1 MTHVLATQTKETKTM
16 VIPVGE
22 LSVRMSA
29 PLAAEE
35 IPERLSFWWGITSA
49 AVALARGLESAGG
62 LSGESVMELGCG
74 TGLAGVTA
82 GLLGAHVTFTDYVE
96 DALTFARTN
105 SLLNGLNESAT
116 RYCVLD
122 WENPKDHGVFDL
134 VLGAEVVYD
143 YFFHGCLLLLL
154 ERLVSPNGRVML
166 ADRKRL
172 CVSRF
177 IGRMISRG
185 FICEQASS
193 HVALDGFPHQEIT
206 IFTLR
211 RQVL

>member
-1 MTHVLATQTKETKTM
+1 MSQTLVVEAEGI
-16 VIPVGE
+16 VIPVGP

-29 PLAAEE
+29 PVAAEE
-35 IPERLSFWWGITSA
+35 IPGRLTFWWGITSA
-49 AVALARGLESAGG
+49 AVALARYLESSGE
-62 LSGESVMELGCG
+62 LSGESALELGCG

-96 DALTFARTN
+96 DALGFARTN
-105 SLLNGLNESAT
+105 SRLNGLSDAVT
-116 RYCVLD
+116 GYRLLD
-122 WENPKDHGVFDL
+122 WENPANCGTFSL

-143 YFFHGCLLLLL
+143 YFFHGCLQALL
-154 ERLVSPNGRVML
+154 ERVLSPNGRVML

-177 IGRMISRG
+177 IGRMLGRG
-185 FICEQASS
+185 FICEQTDSRVS
-193 HVALDGFPHQEIT
+193 LPGFPDQEIT

-211 RQVL
+211 RDSR